1 MQTNN
6 FDIKNLTVESAKWK
20 IELIYESSYSPQYI
34 IANQTYDCK
43 IEIGDEGEWTSRLA
57 LICAKNGELFK
68 NCLISGINGG
78 CYFHLSTMDDNSQ
91 SVKLLDN
98 ELIISLGFTFA
109 SFDLNMMRLNWKIRP
124 DMSEIFEFYDLEDDF
139 LLRGE
144 LQIHRIDRNGNI
156 KWSYGGRDIW
166 VNPDGKEEV
175 TIHKDKIELIDF
187 ESNRYLI
194 DYNGKTIK

>member
-6 FDIKNLTVESAKWK
+6 FDIQNLTVESAKWK
-20 IELIYESSYSPQYI
+20 IELIYESSYSPQNI